1 MEITAAAATTAAAA
15 AAAAIAETKVKKLF
29 LFGRLLAGMYRMYR
43 GISML
48 DHVQLNRDKLMI
60 KMTNNEHPDKLF
72 ERMFAVK
79 KQYAHRQNGIQP
91 SMPQLIACVIN
102 GLSDDYKAAFT
113 TKLLAI
119 KGETDYS
126 KIVEELKEVGNK
138 LHTAMHKNKE
148 GGSNT
153 LMEGKT

>member
-1 MEITAAAATTAAAA
+1 
-15 AAAAIAETKVKKLF
+15 
-29 LFGRLLAGMYRMYR
+29 
-43 GISML
+43 ML

-119 KGETDYS
+119 YYYH
-126 KIVEELKEVGNK
+126 VNK
-138 LHTAMHKNKE
+138 TNKY
-148 GGSNT
+148 
-153 LMEGKT
+153 